1 MCKELSEGVAWVWL
15 QPVVCTCLM
24 KRGFPLVIPDAT
36 LSKNH
41 LCRQVERTNERDN
54 SIDSGQTVP
63 WAVLLTTS
71 YKDTRSCQPVLFVAT
86 LYKRQIVKADWLDRC
101 GSLTWGEVVGVIAI
115 APQSVHRCV
124 SSYFFKQE
132 LNFSFFFSAV
142 NERNSG

>member
-1 MCKELSEGVAWVWL
+1 M
-15 QPVVCTCLM
+15 
-24 KRGFPLVIPDAT
+24 IPDAT

-86 LYKRQIVKADWLDRC
+86 LYKRQIVKAD
-101 GSLTWGEVVGVIAI
+101 
-115 APQSVHRCV
+115 
-124 SSYFFKQE
+124 
-132 LNFSFFFSAV
+132 
-142 NERNSG
+142 